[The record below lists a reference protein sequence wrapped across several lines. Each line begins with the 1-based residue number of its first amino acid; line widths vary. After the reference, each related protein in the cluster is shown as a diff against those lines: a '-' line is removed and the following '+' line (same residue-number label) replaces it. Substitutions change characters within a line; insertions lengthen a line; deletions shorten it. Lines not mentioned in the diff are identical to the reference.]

1 MHHNNPT
8 YPNIVSR
15 DGLYTT
21 TNNNNNAPSNLSYSP
36 AQYKQGDF
44 KDRKVM
50 GDRGEEVKLVES
62 KTAMNAND
70 GRNSEIQKNETLYIA
85 AQYISNTVSIL
96 YISVFISL
104 LVLRD
109 IKWFYILLI
118 VFSVNILLT
127 LLKIFLMRFNYG
139 FLHRPG
145 KCIDENMTYD
155 LLESNFIL
163 EGIKKKVHTDEYD
176 IMGFPSTHVTKA
188 TTILML
194 TYLFFP
200 KYKKTTMIVA
210 PIYLAFLSWA
220 RIYLDC
226 HTFVQVIGGIIL
238 GVAAAKVS
246 FNLCK

>member
-1 MHHNNPT
+1 MNYNKPT
-8 YPNIVSR
+8 NKNIISK
-15 DGLYTT
+15 DGLYI
-21 TNNNNNAPSNLSYSP
+21 NNNGPRNLTYSP

-44 KDRKVM
+44 KELNKV
-50 GDRGEEVKLVES
+50 GDRVGEVSLSES
-62 KTAMNAND
+62 KKAMNAND
-70 GRNSEIQKNETLYIA
+70 GRNGEIQKNEKLYIA
-85 AQYISNTVSIL
+85 AQYISNTVSIM

-118 VFSVNILLT
+118 VFVVNILST
-127 LLKIFLMRFNYG
+127 LLKIFLMRFNYS

-163 EGIKKKVHTDEYD
+163 EGIKKKVHNDEYD
-176 IMGFPSTHVTKA
+176 IMGLPSMHVTKA

-200 KYKKTTMIVA
+200 KYKKTTLIVA
-210 PIYLAFLSWA
+210 PIYLAILSWS
-220 RIYLDC
+220 RMYLDC
-226 HTFVQVIGGIIL
+226 HTFLQVIVGIIL
-238 GVAAAKVS
+238 GVVTAKVS
-246 FNLCK
+246 FNLCN